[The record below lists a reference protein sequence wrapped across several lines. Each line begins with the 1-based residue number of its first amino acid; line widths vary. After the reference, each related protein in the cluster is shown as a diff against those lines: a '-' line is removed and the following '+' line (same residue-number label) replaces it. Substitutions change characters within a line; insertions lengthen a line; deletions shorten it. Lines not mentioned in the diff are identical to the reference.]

1 MQINENV
8 SKDFWARLKTY
19 ADKLAKA
26 GYKGVHLNTTLQMVI
41 GEEKIAAHQRFYPTE
56 PLIFVTP
63 DNCPTSIKAIK
74 DMFRDHPIYPAKT
87 DEQKAADLAA
97 ILDEAETEIAKP
109 KKTKTENK

>member
-1 MQINENV
+1 MNINEKV
-8 SKDFWARLKTY
+8 SAAFWVRLKSYTE
-19 ADKLAKA
+19 ALAKA
-26 GYKGVHLNTTLQMVI
+26 GYKGVHLNTSLQMVI
-41 GEEKIAAHQRFYPTE
+41 GDEKIAAHQRFYPEE
-56 PLIFVTP
+56 PLILITP
-63 DNCPTSIKAIK
+63 ENCPTSIKAIK